1 VAAVE
6 LLKPV
11 ALAVVLDEAVIVSL
25 AFDSE
30 DEFEAAKVSFVK
42 VVLGIVQVPF
52 SCLPIRFGKG
62 FQFFF
67 SFSNPLDHLRGH
79 PLFVWSS

>member
-79 PLFVWSS
+79 PLLGWFS